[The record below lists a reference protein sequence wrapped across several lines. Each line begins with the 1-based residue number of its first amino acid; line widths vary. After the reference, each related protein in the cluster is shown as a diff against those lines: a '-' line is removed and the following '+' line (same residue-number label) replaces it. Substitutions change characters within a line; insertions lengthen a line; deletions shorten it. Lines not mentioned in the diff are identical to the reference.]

1 MSKAIIYGN
10 GKSRLGFDINKK
22 YKDIITWGCNKIHHE
37 GKVDNLVAVDY
48 LAQQEVYQSG
58 YAKNNKCWFLDWNKL
73 PKEFIDKPV
82 FGSRHLELLKL
93 GFLEDEIFETEKGNR
108 TRCVV
113 QGKNPKTAVQKYNS
127 LLIDKTNIMKSKKL
141 LMSDDEARQLRH
153 KCMRNTGLYITW
165 LDKVDLVNNIEEFTG
180 HSAGNTAMYL
190 AAKQGVDEI
199 FLLGFD
205 LSTINQP
212 HSNVYLLEDYKL
224 GFDSTTWQNQMKTV
238 MRKFKDVKFTWVS
251 PMLETES
258 FEGIDNLKFTTSE
271 KFEEYLSC
279 HHYMGH

>member
-10 GKSRLGFDINKK
+10 GKSRLGFNVGKK
-22 YKDIITWGCNKIHHE
+22 YNDIITWGCNKIHHE

-48 LAQQEVYQSG
+48 IAQQEVYQSG
-58 YAKNNKCWFLDWNKL
+58 YAKENICWFLDWNKL
-73 PKEFIDKPV
+73 PKQFIDKPA

-93 GFLEDEIFETEKGNR
+93 GFLEDEIFETEKGSR

-113 QGKNPKTAVQKYNS
+113 QGKNPQTATQKYNN
-127 LLIDKTNIMKSKKL
+127 LRTDE
-141 LMSDDEARQLRH
+141 MSADEDRQLRH

-165 LDKVDLVNNIEEFTG
+165 LDKSDLVLNIDEFTG
-180 HSAGNTAMYL
+180 HSAGSTAMYL
-190 AAKQGVDEI
+190 AAKLGVDEI

-205 LSTINQP
+205 LSTIDKP
-212 HSNVYLLEDYKL
+212 LSNVYLWKDYHI

-238 MRKFKDVKFTWVS
+238 MRKFKNVKFTWVS
-251 PMLETES
+251 PMLETQN
-258 FEGIDNLKFTTSE
+258 FQGIDNLKFTTSE

>member
-10 GKSRLGFDINKK
+10 GKSRLGFNVGKK

-48 LAQQEVYQSG
+48 IAQQEVYQSG
-58 YAKNNKCWFLDWNKL
+58 YAKENICWFLDWNKL
-73 PKEFIDKPV
+73 PKQFINKPA

-113 QGKNPKTAVQKYNS
+113 QGKNPQTATQKYNNLRTDEMS
-127 LLIDKTNIMKSKKL
+127 ADEDK
-141 LMSDDEARQLRH
+141 QLRH

-165 LDKVDLVNNIEEFTG
+165 LDKSDLVLNIDEFTG
-180 HSAGNTAMYL
+180 HSAGSTAMYL
-190 AAKQGVDEI
+190 AAKLGADEI

-205 LSTINQP
+205 LSTIDKP
-212 HSNVYLLEDYKL
+212 LSNVYLWKDYHI

-238 MRKFKDVKFTWVS
+238 MRKFKNVKFTWVS
-251 PMLETES
+251 PMLETQN
-258 FEGIDNLKFTTSE
+258 FQGIDNLKFTTSE

-279 HHYMGH
+279 HHYLGH

>member
-10 GKSRLGFDINKK
+10 GKSRLGFNVGKK
-22 YKDIITWGCNKIHHE
+22 YNDIITWGCNKIHHE

-48 LAQQEVYQSG
+48 IAQQEVYQSG
-58 YAKNNKCWFLDWNKL
+58 YAKENICWFLDWNKL
-73 PKEFIDKPV
+73 PKQFIDKPA

-113 QGKNPKTAVQKYNS
+113 QGKNPKTATQKYNN
-127 LLIDKTNIMKSKKL
+127 LRTDE
-141 LMSDDEARQLRH
+141 MSADEDRQLRH

-165 LDKVDLVNNIEEFTG
+165 LDKSDLVLNIDEFTG
-180 HSAGNTAMYL
+180 HSAGSTAMYL
-190 AAKQGVDEI
+190 AAKRGADEI

-205 LSTINQP
+205 LSTVDKP
-212 HSNVYLLEDYKL
+212 LSNVYLWKDYHI

-238 MRKFKDVKFTWVS
+238 MRKFKNVKFTWVS
-251 PMLETES
+251 PMLETQN
-258 FEGIDNLKFTTSE
+258 FQGIDNLKFTTSE

>member
-10 GKSRLGFDINKK
+10 GKSRLGFNVGKK

-48 LAQQEVYQSG
+48 IAQQEVYQSG
-58 YAKNNKCWFLDWNKL
+58 YAKENICWFLDWNKL
-73 PKEFIDKPV
+73 PKQFIDKPA

-113 QGKNPKTAVQKYNS
+113 QGKNPQTATQKYNN
-127 LLIDKTNIMKSKKL
+127 LRTDE
-141 LMSDDEARQLRH
+141 MSADEDRQLRH

-165 LDKVDLVNNIEEFTG
+165 LDKSDLVLNIDEFTG
-180 HSAGNTAMYL
+180 HSAGSTAMYL
-190 AAKQGVDEI
+190 AAKLGVDEI

-205 LSTINQP
+205 LSTIDKP
-212 HSNVYLLEDYKL
+212 LSNVYLWKDYHI

-238 MRKFKDVKFTWVS
+238 MRKFKNVKFTWVS
-251 PMLETES
+251 PMLETQN
-258 FEGIDNLKFTTSE
+258 FQGIDNLKFTTSE

>member
-22 YKDIITWGCNKIHHE
+22 YNDIVTWGCNKIHHE

-48 LAQQEVYQSG
+48 IAQQEVYQSG
-58 YAKNNKCWFLDWNKL
+58 YAKENKCWFLDWNEL
-73 PKEFIDKPV
+73 PKKFIDKPA

-108 TRCVV
+108 KWCVV
-113 QGKNPKTAVQKYNS
+113 QGKNPKTAVQKYNNLRTDEMS
-127 LLIDKTNIMKSKKL
+127 ADEDK
-141 LMSDDEARQLRH
+141 QLRH

-165 LDKVDLVNNIEEFTG
+165 LDNNDKVKDIKNFKGN
-180 HSAGNTAMYL
+180 SAGSTAMHL
-190 AAKQGVDEI
+190 AAEQGVDEI

-205 LSTINQP
+205 LSTIDKP
-212 HSNVYLLEDYKL
+212 LSNVYLWKDYQI

-238 MRKFKDVKFTWVS
+238 MRKFKNVQFTWVS
-251 PMLETES
+251 PMLETQN
-258 FEGIDNLKFTTSE
+258 FQGIDNLKFVTSE
-271 KFEEYLSC
+271 RFEEYLLC
-279 HHYMGH
+279 HHYLGH

>member
-10 GKSRLGFDINKK
+10 GKSRLGFNVGKK
-22 YKDIITWGCNKIHHE
+22 YNDIITWGCNKIHHE

-48 LAQQEVYQSG
+48 IAQQEVYQSG
-58 YAKNNKCWFLDWNKL
+58 YAKENICWFLDWNKL
-73 PKEFIDKPV
+73 PKQFIDKPA

-113 QGKNPKTAVQKYNS
+113 QGKNPQTAVQKYGN
-127 LLIDKTNIMKSKKL
+127 LLTDEMSADEDK
-141 LMSDDEARQLRH
+141 QLRH

-165 LDKVDLVNNIEEFTG
+165 LDKSDLVLNIDEFTG
-180 HSAGNTAMYL
+180 HSAGSTAMYL
-190 AAKQGVDEI
+190 AAKLGVDEI

-205 LSTINQP
+205 LSTVDKP
-212 HSNVYLLEDYKL
+212 LSNVYLWKDYHI

-238 MRKFKDVKFTWVS
+238 MRKFKNVKFTWVS
-251 PMLETES
+251 PMLETQN
-258 FEGIDNLKFTTSE
+258 FQGIDNLKFTTSE

>member
-10 GKSRLGFDINKK
+10 GKSRLGFNVGKK

-48 LAQQEVYQSG
+48 IAQQEVYQSG
-58 YAKNNKCWFLDWNKL
+58 YAKENVCWFLDWNKL
-73 PKEFIDKPV
+73 PKQFIDKPA

-113 QGKNPKTAVQKYNS
+113 QGKNPKTAIQKYNNLRTDEMS
-127 LLIDKTNIMKSKKL
+127 ADEDK
-141 LMSDDEARQLRH
+141 QLRH

-165 LDKVDLVNNIEEFTG
+165 LDKSDLVLNIDEFTG
-180 HSAGNTAMYL
+180 HSAGSTAMYL
-190 AAKQGVDEI
+190 AAKLGVDEI

-205 LSTINQP
+205 LSTIDKP
-212 HSNVYLLEDYKL
+212 LSNVYLWKDYHI

-238 MRKFKDVKFTWVS
+238 MRKFKNVKFTWVS
-251 PMLETES
+251 PMLETQN
-258 FEGIDNLKFTTSE
+258 FQGIDNLKFTTSE

-279 HHYMGH
+279 HHYMGD

>member
-10 GKSRLGFDINKK
+10 GKSRLGFNVGKK

-48 LAQQEVYQSG
+48 IAQQEVYQSG
-58 YAKNNKCWFLDWNKL
+58 YAKENICWFLDWNKL
-73 PKEFIDKPV
+73 PKQFIDKPA

-113 QGKNPKTAVQKYNS
+113 QGKNPKTATQKYNN
-127 LLIDKTNIMKSKKL
+127 LRTDE
-141 LMSDDEARQLRH
+141 MSADEDRQLRH

-165 LDKVDLVNNIEEFTG
+165 LDKSDLVNNIEDFKG
-180 HSAGNTAMYL
+180 NSAGSTAMHL
-190 AAKQGVDEI
+190 ACQQGVDEI

-205 LSTINQP
+205 LSTIDKP
-212 HSNVYLLEDYKL
+212 LSNVYLWKDYHI

-238 MRKFKDVKFTWVS
+238 MRKFKNVKFTWVS
-251 PMLETES
+251 PVLHADN
-258 FEGIDNLKFTTSE
+258 FQGIDNLKFTTSE

>member
-1 MSKAIIYGN
+1 MSKAIIYEN
-10 GKSRLGFDINKK
+10 GKSRLGFNVGKK

-48 LAQQEVYQSG
+48 IAQQEVYQSG
-58 YAKNNKCWFLDWNKL
+58 YAKENICWFLDWNKL
-73 PKEFIDKPV
+73 PKQFIDKPA

-113 QGKNPKTAVQKYNS
+113 QGKNPQTATQKYNNLRTDEMS
-127 LLIDKTNIMKSKKL
+127 ADEDK
-141 LMSDDEARQLRH
+141 QLRH

-165 LDKVDLVNNIEEFTG
+165 LDKSDLVLNIDEFTG
-180 HSAGNTAMYL
+180 HSAGSTAMYL
-190 AAKQGVDEI
+190 AAKLGADEI

-205 LSTINQP
+205 LSTIDKP
-212 HSNVYLLEDYKL
+212 LSNVYLWKDYHI

-238 MRKFKDVKFTWVS
+238 MRKFKNVKFTWVS
-251 PMLETES
+251 PMLETQN
-258 FEGIDNLKFTTSE
+258 FQGIDNLKFTTSE

-279 HHYMGH
+279 HHYLGH

>member
-10 GKSRLGFDINKK
+10 GKSRLGFNVGKK
-22 YKDIITWGCNKIHHE
+22 YNDIITWGCNKIHHE

-48 LAQQEVYQSG
+48 IAQQEVYQSG
-58 YAKNNKCWFLDWNKL
+58 YAKENICWFLDWNKL
-73 PKEFIDKPV
+73 PKQFIDKPA

-93 GFLEDEIFETEKGNR
+93 GFLEDEIFETKKGNR

-113 QGKNPKTAVQKYNS
+113 QGKNPKTATQKYNNLRTDEMS
-127 LLIDKTNIMKSKKL
+127 ADEDK
-141 LMSDDEARQLRH
+141 QLRH

-165 LDKVDLVNNIEEFTG
+165 LDKSDLVLNIDEFTG
-180 HSAGNTAMYL
+180 HSAGSTAMYL
-190 AAKQGVDEI
+190 AAKLGVDEI

-205 LSTINQP
+205 LSTIDKP
-212 HSNVYLLEDYKL
+212 LSNVYLWKDYHI

-238 MRKFKDVKFTWVS
+238 MRKFKNVKFTWVS
-251 PMLETES
+251 PMLETQN
-258 FEGIDNLKFTTSE
+258 FQGIDNLKFTTSE

>member
-10 GKSRLGFDINKK
+10 GKSRLGFNVGKK

-48 LAQQEVYQSG
+48 IAQQEVYQSG
-58 YAKNNKCWFLDWNKL
+58 YAKENICWFLDWNKL
-73 PKEFIDKPV
+73 PKQFIDKPA

-93 GFLEDEIFETEKGNR
+93 GFLEDEIFETEKGSR

-113 QGKNPKTAVQKYNS
+113 QGKNPQTATQKYNN
-127 LLIDKTNIMKSKKL
+127 LRTDE
-141 LMSDDEARQLRH
+141 MSADEDRQLRH

-165 LDKVDLVNNIEEFTG
+165 LDKSDLVNNIEDFKG
-180 HSAGNTAMYL
+180 NSAGSTAMHL
-190 AAKQGVDEI
+190 ACQQGVDEI

-205 LSTINQP
+205 LSTIDKP
-212 HSNVYLLEDYKL
+212 LSNVYLWKDYHI

-238 MRKFKDVKFTWVS
+238 MRKFKNVKFTWVS
-251 PMLETES
+251 PMLHADN
-258 FEGIDNLKFTTSE
+258 FQGIDNLKFTTSE

>member
-10 GKSRLGFDINKK
+10 GKSRLGFNVGKK

-48 LAQQEVYQSG
+48 IAQQEVYQSG
-58 YAKNNKCWFLDWNKL
+58 YAKENVCWFLDWNKL
-73 PKEFIDKPV
+73 PKQFIDKPA

-113 QGKNPKTAVQKYNS
+113 QGKNPKTAIQKYNNLRTDEMS
-127 LLIDKTNIMKSKKL
+127 ADEDK
-141 LMSDDEARQLRH
+141 QLRH

-165 LDKVDLVNNIEEFTG
+165 LDKSDLVLNIDEFTG
-180 HSAGNTAMYL
+180 HSAGSTAMYL
-190 AAKQGVDEI
+190 AAKLGVDEI

-205 LSTINQP
+205 LSTIDKP
-212 HSNVYLLEDYKL
+212 LSNVYLWKDYHI

-238 MRKFKDVKFTWVS
+238 MRKFKNVKFTWVS
-251 PMLETES
+251 PMLETDN
-258 FEGIDNLKFTTSE
+258 FQGIDNLKFTTSE
-271 KFEEYLSC
+271 KFKEYLLC
-279 HHYMGH
+279 HHYQGH

>member
-10 GKSRLGFDINKK
+10 GKSRLGFNVGKK

-48 LAQQEVYQSG
+48 IAQQEVYQSG
-58 YAKNNKCWFLDWNKL
+58 YAKENVCWFLDWNKL
-73 PKEFIDKPV
+73 PKQFIDKPA

-113 QGKNPKTAVQKYNS
+113 QGKNPQTATQKYNNLRTDEMS
-127 LLIDKTNIMKSKKL
+127 ADEDK
-141 LMSDDEARQLRH
+141 QLRH

-165 LDKVDLVNNIEEFTG
+165 LDKSDLVLNIDEFTG
-180 HSAGNTAMYL
+180 HSAGSTAMYL
-190 AAKQGVDEI
+190 AAKLGVDEI

-205 LSTINQP
+205 LSTVDKP
-212 HSNVYLLEDYKL
+212 LSNVYLWKDYHI

-238 MRKFKDVKFTWVS
+238 MRKFKNVKFTWVS
-251 PMLETES
+251 PMLETQN
-258 FEGIDNLKFTTSE
+258 FQGIDNLKFTTSE

>member
-10 GKSRLGFDINKK
+10 GKSRLGFNVGKK

-48 LAQQEVYQSG
+48 IAQQEVYQSG
-58 YAKNNKCWFLDWNKL
+58 YAKENICWFLDWNKL
-73 PKEFIDKPV
+73 PKQFIDKPA

-93 GFLEDEIFETEKGNR
+93 GFLEDEIFETKKGNR

-113 QGKNPKTAVQKYNS
+113 QGKNPKTATQKYNNLRTDEMS
-127 LLIDKTNIMKSKKL
+127 ADEDK
-141 LMSDDEARQLRH
+141 QLRH

-165 LDKVDLVNNIEEFTG
+165 LDKSDLVLNIDEFTG
-180 HSAGNTAMYL
+180 HSAGSTAMYL
-190 AAKQGVDEI
+190 AAKLGVDEI

-205 LSTINQP
+205 LSTIDKP
-212 HSNVYLLEDYKL
+212 LSNVYLWKDYHI

-238 MRKFKDVKFTWVS
+238 MRKFKNVKFTWVS
-251 PMLETES
+251 PMLETQN
-258 FEGIDNLKFTTSE
+258 FQGIDNLKFTTSE

>member
-10 GKSRLGFDINKK
+10 GKSRLGFNVGKK
-22 YKDIITWGCNKIHHE
+22 YNDIITWGCNKIHHE

-48 LAQQEVYQSG
+48 IAQQEVYQSG
-58 YAKNNKCWFLDWNKL
+58 YAKENICWFLDWNKL
-73 PKEFIDKPV
+73 PKQFIDKPA

-113 QGKNPKTAVQKYNS
+113 QGKNPQTATQKYNNLRTDEMS
-127 LLIDKTNIMKSKKL
+127 ADEDK
-141 LMSDDEARQLRH
+141 QLRH

-165 LDKVDLVNNIEEFTG
+165 LDKSDLVLNIDEFTG
-180 HSAGNTAMYL
+180 HSAGSTAMYL
-190 AAKQGVDEI
+190 AAKLGADEI

-205 LSTINQP
+205 LSTIDKP
-212 HSNVYLLEDYKL
+212 LSNVYLWKDYHI

-238 MRKFKDVKFTWVS
+238 MRKFKNVKFTWVS
-251 PMLETES
+251 PMLETQN
-258 FEGIDNLKFTTSE
+258 FQGIDNLKFTTSE

-279 HHYMGH
+279 HHYLGH

>member
-1 MSKAIIYGN
+1 MTKAIIYGN
-10 GKSRLGFDINKK
+10 GKSRLGFNVGKK

-48 LAQQEVYQSG
+48 IAQQEVYQSG
-58 YAKNNKCWFLDWNKL
+58 YAKENVCWFLDWNKL
-73 PKEFIDKPV
+73 PKQFINKPA

-93 GFLEDEIFETEKGNR
+93 GFLEDEIFETKKGNR

-113 QGKNPKTAVQKYNS
+113 QGKNPKTATQKYNNLRTDEMS
-127 LLIDKTNIMKSKKL
+127 ADEDK
-141 LMSDDEARQLRH
+141 QLRH

-165 LDKVDLVNNIEEFTG
+165 LDKSDLVLNIDEFTG
-180 HSAGNTAMYL
+180 HSAGSTAMYL
-190 AAKQGVDEI
+190 AAKLGVDEI

-205 LSTINQP
+205 LSTIDKP
-212 HSNVYLLEDYKL
+212 LSNVYLWKDYHI

-238 MRKFKDVKFTWVS
+238 MRKFKNVKFTWVS
-251 PMLETES
+251 PMLETQN
-258 FEGIDNLKFTTSE
+258 FQGIDNLKFTTSE

>member
-22 YKDIITWGCNKIHHE
+22 YNDIITWGCNKIHHE

-48 LAQQEVYQSG
+48 IAQQEVYQSG
-58 YAKNNKCWFLDWNKL
+58 YAKENKCWFLDWNEL
-73 PKEFIDKPV
+73 PKKFIDKPA

-108 TRCVV
+108 KWCVV
-113 QGKNPKTAVQKYNS
+113 QGKNPKTAVQKYNNLRTDEMS
-127 LLIDKTNIMKSKKL
+127 ADEDK
-141 LMSDDEARQLRH
+141 QLRH

-165 LDKVDLVNNIEEFTG
+165 LDNNDKVKDIKNFKGN
-180 HSAGNTAMYL
+180 SAGSTAMHL
-190 AAKQGVDEI
+190 AAEQGVDEI

-205 LSTINQP
+205 LSTIDKP
-212 HSNVYLLEDYKL
+212 LSNVYLWKDYQI

-238 MRKFKDVKFTWVS
+238 MRKFKNVQFTWVS
-251 PMLETES
+251 PMLETQN
-258 FEGIDNLKFTTSE
+258 FQGIDNLKFVTSE
-271 KFEEYLSC
+271 RFEEYLLC
-279 HHYMGH
+279 HHYLGH

>member
-10 GKSRLGFDINKK
+10 GKSRLGFNVGKK

-48 LAQQEVYQSG
+48 IAQQEVYQSG
-58 YAKNNKCWFLDWNKL
+58 YAKENICWFLDWNKL
-73 PKEFIDKPV
+73 PKQFIDKPA

-93 GFLEDEIFETEKGNR
+93 GFLEDEIFETEKGSR

-113 QGKNPKTAVQKYNS
+113 QGKNPQTATQKYNN
-127 LLIDKTNIMKSKKL
+127 LRTDE
-141 LMSDDEARQLRH
+141 MSADEDRQLRH

-165 LDKVDLVNNIEEFTG
+165 LDKSDLVLNIDEFTG
-180 HSAGNTAMYL
+180 HSAGSTAMYL
-190 AAKQGVDEI
+190 AAKLGADEI

-205 LSTINQP
+205 LSTIDKP
-212 HSNVYLLEDYKL
+212 LSNVYLWKDYHI

-238 MRKFKDVKFTWVS
+238 MRKFKNVKFTWVS
-251 PMLETES
+251 PMLETQN
-258 FEGIDNLKFTTSE
+258 FQGIDNLKFTTSE

-279 HHYMGH
+279 HHYLGH

>member
-10 GKSRLGFDINKK
+10 GKSRLGFNVGKK

-48 LAQQEVYQSG
+48 IAQQEVYQSG
-58 YAKNNKCWFLDWNKL
+58 YAKENICWFLDWNKL
-73 PKEFIDKPV
+73 PKQFIDKPA

-113 QGKNPKTAVQKYNS
+113 QGKNPKTATQKYNNLRTDEMS
-127 LLIDKTNIMKSKKL
+127 ADEDK
-141 LMSDDEARQLRH
+141 QLRH

-165 LDKVDLVNNIEEFTG
+165 LDKSDLVLNIDEFTG
-180 HSAGNTAMYL
+180 RSAGSTAMYL
-190 AAKQGVDEI
+190 AAKLGADEI

-205 LSTINQP
+205 LSTVDKP
-212 HSNVYLLEDYKL
+212 LSNVYLWKDYHI

-238 MRKFKDVKFTWVS
+238 MRKFKNVKFTWVS
-251 PMLETES
+251 PMLETQN
-258 FEGIDNLKFTTSE
+258 FQGIDNLKFTTSE

>member
-10 GKSRLGFDINKK
+10 GKSRLGFNVGKK
-22 YKDIITWGCNKIHHE
+22 YKDIITWGCKKIHHE

-48 LAQQEVYQSG
+48 IAQQEVYQSG
-58 YAKNNKCWFLDWNKL
+58 YAKENVCWFLDWNKL
-73 PKEFIDKPV
+73 PKQFIDKPA

-93 GFLEDEIFETEKGNR
+93 GFLEDEIFETKKGNR

-113 QGKNPKTAVQKYNS
+113 QGKNPKTATQKYNNLRTDEMS
-127 LLIDKTNIMKSKKL
+127 ADEDK
-141 LMSDDEARQLRH
+141 QLRH

-165 LDKVDLVNNIEEFTG
+165 LDKSDLVLNIDEFTG
-180 HSAGNTAMYL
+180 HSAGSTAMYL
-190 AAKQGVDEI
+190 AAKLGVDEI

-205 LSTINQP
+205 LSTIDKP
-212 HSNVYLLEDYKL
+212 LSNVYLWKDYHI

-238 MRKFKDVKFTWVS
+238 MRKFKNVKFTWVS
-251 PMLETES
+251 PMLETQN
-258 FEGIDNLKFTTSE
+258 FQGIDNLKFTTSE

>member
-22 YKDIITWGCNKIHHE
+22 YNDIITWGCNKIHHE

-48 LAQQEVYQSG
+48 IAQQEVYQSG
-58 YAKNNKCWFLDWNKL
+58 YAKENMCWFLDWNEL
-73 PKEFIDKPV
+73 PKKFIDKPA

-108 TRCVV
+108 KWCVV
-113 QGKNPKTAVQKYNS
+113 QGKNPKTAVQKYNN
-127 LLIDKTNIMKSKKL
+127 LRTDK
-141 LMSDDEARQLRH
+141 MSVDEDKQLRH

-165 LDKVDLVNNIEEFTG
+165 LDNNDKVKDIKNFKGN
-180 HSAGNTAMYL
+180 SAGSTAMHL
-190 AAKQGVDEI
+190 AAEQGVDEI

-205 LSTINQP
+205 LSTIDKP
-212 HSNVYLLEDYKL
+212 LSNVYLWKDYQI

-238 MRKFKDVKFTWVS
+238 MRKFKNVQFTWVS
-251 PMLETES
+251 PMLETQN
-258 FEGIDNLKFTTSE
+258 FQGIDNLKFVTSE
-271 KFEEYLSC
+271 RFEEYLLC
-279 HHYMGH
+279 HHYLGH

>member
-37 GKVDNLVAVDY
+37 GRVDNLVAVDY
-48 LAQQEVYQSG
+48 LAQQEIYQSG

-73 PKEFIDKPV
+73 PKEFIDKPA

-93 GFLEDEIFETEKGNR
+93 GFLE
-108 TRCVV
+108 
-113 QGKNPKTAVQKYNS
+113 
-127 LLIDKTNIMKSKKL
+127 
-141 LMSDDEARQLRH
+141 
-153 KCMRNTGLYITW
+153 
-165 LDKVDLVNNIEEFTG
+165 
-180 HSAGNTAMYL
+180 
-190 AAKQGVDEI
+190 DEI

-238 MRKFKDVKFTWVS
+238 MRKFKDVQFTWVS
-251 PMLETES
+251 PMLETEN
-258 FEGIDNLKFTTSE
+258 FQGIDNLKFTTSE